1 MRLVYI
7 AGPYRAPTPW
17 GVRCNI
23 RIAEDL
29 AAKVHAAGMFAVC
42 PHANAAHMEG
52 AGGIDDAHMLVGT
65 LELMRRCDAVILTP
79 NWRSSAGALAEVDEA
94 TRLGIP
100 VFGRAQTE
108 HNDGGALDGLI
119 RWSRGEA

>member
-23 RIAEDL
+23 RLAEDL

-42 PHANAAHMEG
+42 PHANSAHMEG
-52 AGGIDDAHMLVGT
+52 VADDEHFLAGTMA
-65 LELMRRCDAVILTP
+65 LMRVCHAVILTP
-79 NWRSSAGALAEVDEA
+79 NWRSSAGALAEVAEA
-94 TRLGIP
+94 TRLRIP

-119 RWSRGEA
+119 RWSRGAE

>member
-17 GVRCNI
+17 GVQQNI
-23 RIAEDL
+23 NNAAAL
-29 AAKVHAAGMFAVC
+29 SAKVHAAGMFAVC
-42 PHANAAHMEG
+42 PHLNSAHMEG
-52 AGGIDDAHMLVGT
+52 VADDEHFLAGTMT
-65 LELMRRCDAVILTP
+65 LMRVCHAVILTP
-79 NWRSSAGALAEVDEA
+79 NWRSSSGALAEVAEA